1 MSRRE
6 RGQGVLAKRL
16 PRVMIAVALMAALF
30 TILPIVTATHAYFT
44 DWANH
49 LWLIA
54 KQADIMRQQGGLPGL
69 FMDTPQTGLLYPQFL
84 FYGGTLYGG
93 VGYLALLTGSP
104 TVAYALSWLGATGAA
119 YGGIYW
125 AGRMVGLPRAWAQVP
140 PLTYITSAYFLTNA
154 YARGAWTE
162 LVATSFLILAVACA
176 MRHFTARPVPITAR
190 LGLALSVAMVVGS
203 HVLTTVWGT
212 TMVIIVLAITSQWW
226 WRRALERRNRAWSAS
241 AAIAIGAAIPA
252 WQYIPALPWMRS
264 TNIAEQLDSFIAR
277 DLAAPVQD
285 LTVLLSP
292 WRWVPD
298 GLGTPHFYVQIPI
311 VVLVLSIV
319 ACLLWLPQRRTP
331 VVGLSVLVGLLIA
344 IATGGPLWGV
354 LPGPWH
360 AAQFPYRV
368 LTYITL
374 ITCLLVIAGLRQL
387 LSAPPRQATWRRG
400 ALLAGIVGATAF
412 SVGSGLVQG
421 WTAPTFSPVSSI
433 VADTTNVPA
442 TFYADKDYRI
452 RGATPVR
459 SGGRIPAQQL
469 TPSAVA
475 LPVGPSK
482 FDSRVS
488 TIVWSPGLAA
498 TNGANVPGPSRRGLA
513 VLSSQVSAG
522 EQPIIRAGSSTAYT
536 VGSVITLLALMLT
549 GAGVGWA
556 ALRWSQSARTGA

>member
-1 MSRRE
+1 MSKQE
-6 RGQGVLAKRL
+6 HGQGVLAKRL
-16 PRVMIAVALMAALF
+16 PRVMIAVALITALL
-30 TILPIVTATHAYFT
+30 TILPIVMATHAYFT

-84 FYGGTLYGG
+84 FYGGTLYGA

-104 TVAYALSWLGATGAA
+104 TVAYALSWLAATAAA
-119 YGGIYW
+119 YGGLYW
-125 AGRMVGLPRAWAQVP
+125 ASRMVGLPRAWAQIP

-162 LVATSFLILAVACA
+162 FVATSFLILAVACA
-176 MRHFTARPVPITAR
+176 MRHFTARPVPIAAR
-190 LGLALSVAMVVGS
+190 FGLAISVAMVVGS
-203 HVLTTVWGT
+203 HVLTTVWAT

-226 WRRALERRNRAWSAS
+226 WRRALERRHRAWSAS
-241 AAIAIGAAIPA
+241 AAIAIGAAVPA
-252 WQYIPALPWMRS
+252 WQYIPALPWLQS
-264 TNIAEQLDSFIAR
+264 TNIAKQHDSIIAQ
-277 DLAAPVQD
+277 DLAAPVEK
-285 LTVLLSP
+285 LSVLLSP

-319 ACLLWLPQRRTP
+319 ACLLYLPQDRAP
-331 VVGLSVLVGLLIA
+331 VVGLTLLTGLLIA
-344 IATGGPLWGV
+344 IATGGPLWDL
-354 LPGPWH
+354 LPRPWQ
-360 AAQFPYRV
+360 AAQFPYRS
-368 LTYITL
+368 LSYITL
-374 ITCLLVIAGLRQL
+374 ITCVLVIAALRQL
-387 LSAPPRQATWRRG
+387 LKAPPRRATWKSG
-400 ALLAGIVGATAF
+400 ALLVGIVGATVF

-442 TFYADKDYRI
+442 TFYASKDYRI
-452 RGATPVR
+452 RGDTPVR

-475 LPVGPSK
+475 LPVGPAE
-482 FDSRVS
+482 FNSRVS

-498 TNGANVPGPSRRGLA
+498 TNGTDVLGASRTGLA
-513 VLSSQVSAG
+513 VFSSQVSAG

-536 VGSVITLLALMLT
+536 VGSVITILAVVLT
-549 GAGVGWA
+549 GIGVGWA
-556 ALRWSQSARTGA
+556 ALRWVQRAHTAD